1 MLMLLQILAAVLL
14 LLGSGLIFYA
24 LLSLERGA
32 PPLVPRAPRAVTP
45 VADDHELPR
54 AA

>member
-1 MLMLLQILAAVLL
+1 MLLQVLAAVLL
-14 LLGSGLIFYA
+14 LLGSGLVFYA

-32 PPLVPRAPRAVTP
+32 RPLVPRAPRAMP
-45 VADDHELPR
+45 PADDEGELPW

>member
-1 MLMLLQILAAVLL
+1 MLLQILAAVLL
-14 LLGSGLIFYA
+14 LLGSGLIFFD

-45 VADDHELPR
+45 VAVDHVLPR

>member
-1 MLMLLQILAAVLL
+1 MLLQILAGALL

-24 LLSLERGA
+24 LLSLERA
-32 PPLVPRAPRAVTP
+32 ERPLVPRAARTPRP
-45 VADDHELPR
+45 ISDEGELPR